1 MVFHP
6 HGWAAGPWELRRKSR
21 LNPFG
26 INRPWKCGFHLHGW
40 AAGPWELTTQRAA
53 TLVGRLQGRR
63 WCKRLLNEAALR
75 QKNRKSFRSINW
87 VITLRRRYDDPTS
100 TTHARRAPAAKLL
113 RWNHSIVPPARRRI
127 RPTFSSPARS
137 ARSRGYSSVPTVPDS
152 GKKAGVVKLQP
163 DRVCAAILLCQDVE
177 ACVPAVGHSF
187 LTAAATASSDPQSGG
202 GGKNTHRSSASQKSC
217 PVDDRLRGRL
227 AALRG
232 GSLASERHRLG
243 AHDHYGSSRQRAK
256 GSSGHVVSRFV
267 ADPAAV
273 LSTCETKA
281 MALSRGKP

>member
-1 MVFHP
+1 MNETTNTTGVKAS
-6 HGWAAGPWELRRKSR
+6 GIGL
-21 LNPFG
+21 PFG
-26 INRPWKCGFHLHGW
+26 NVY
-40 AAGPWELTTQRAA
+40 ADAGIGIRGIKVLYRNSWRKQA
-53 TLVGRLQGRR
+53 
-63 WCKRLLNEAALR
+63 LNEAALR

-100 TTHARRAPAAKLL
+100 TTHAGRAQAAKLL

-127 RPTFSSPARS
+127 RPTFSSLARS